1 MREALS
7 SLTPRGRA
15 FLAGGVTLA
24 VFGVLVGQTT
34 LLRLGALVLVLPL
47 VAALVLARSRYE
59 LVLERE
65 VSPRMVRAGEQATVT
80 LSLVNEGHA
89 PLGTLLL
96 EEEVPYA
103 LGSRPRF
110 RLPGVRRGWHR
121 SLTYRVR
128 SELRGRHLLGP
139 LTMRV
144 TDPFGLVEVGR
155 AFRSTAPL
163 VVVPRTVALTPY
175 GTPGPG
181 TGGGLHRPLTF
192 ATGSAEDVTVREYR
206 VGDDLRRVHWRS
218 SARSDK
224 LMVRREEQP
233 WQSRATVLLDD
244 RAASHRGHGAASSFE
259 TAVVVA
265 ASVATHL
272 VERGYDVRL
281 VMASGERTLGR
292 GRQSGGAA
300 RSATTLLEALAVVR
314 TSSHARLAVDW
325 LDHPGETVVAVLGEG
340 TAQDAPAL
348 GRIQRYAGHAAAFVL
363 DVRTWTGLDAGA
375 AQAETGRL
383 VGAGWRAAPLTSRD
397 GIDRVWSQVA
407 R

>member
-15 FLAGGVTLA
+15 FLAGGVALA
-24 VFGVLVGQTT
+24 VFGALVGQTT
-34 LLRLGALVLVLPL
+34 LLRLGVLVLVLPL
-47 VAALVLARSRYE
+47 VAALVLSRSRYE

-65 VSPRMVRAGEQATVT
+65 VAPRLVRAGEQAAVT
-80 LSLVNEGHA
+80 LSLVNEGRT

-110 RLPGVRRGWHR
+110 RLSGVRRGWR
-121 SLTYRVR
+121 RALTYRVR
-128 SELRGRHLLGP
+128 SELRGRHVLGP

-163 VVVPRTVALTPY
+163 VVVPRTVPLTAH

-181 TGGGLHRPLTF
+181 TGGGVHRPLTF

-218 SARSDK
+218 SARADQ

-233 WQSRATVLLDD
+233 WQSRATVFLDD
-244 RAASHRGHGAASSFE
+244 RTSSHRGHGAASSFE

-272 VERGYDVRL
+272 VDRGYDVRL
-281 VMASGERTLGR
+281 VTASGERTLQR
-292 GRQSGGAA
+292 GRRAG
-300 RSATTLLEALAVVR
+300 SASRDATALLEALAVVR
-314 TSSHARLAVDW
+314 TGSHPSMATDW

-340 TAQDAPAL
+340 NDHDSPTL
-348 GRIQRYAGHAAAFVL
+348 GRLQRYAGHAAAFVL
-363 DVRTWTGLDAGA
+363 DVRTWTGLAPGGA
-375 AQAETGRL
+375 AAQTTRL
-383 VGAGWRAAPLTSRD
+383 VATGWRAAPLTSRD
-397 GIDRVWSQVA
+397 HLDRVWSSVA